1 MVDVNFNDVAGVDEA
16 MSTACDESMGNL
28 KTRLP
33 KGAVYPGLAPQGHD
47 QLHPE
52 PVSPELSIANWATR
66 RATVFLIFPG
76 SSYRFRGR
84 HKSRPAALVSW
95 RPGS

>member
-33 KGAVYPGLAPQGHD
+33 KGGGLPRVSTQGHD

-52 PVSPELSIANWATR
+52 LVSPKLSIAN
-66 RATVFLIFPG
+66 
-76 SSYRFRGR
+76 
-84 HKSRPAALVSW
+84 
-95 RPGS
+95 